1 MQRSYKDISILPAEC
16 TSILQPLDI
25 SINKP
30 FKTYIKE
37 KYIQYC
43 ITKNT
48 TISKVNKEDIINWI
62 CDVWYDE
69 KLITKS
75 IIYNSFKFSGLSNK
89 IEGSEDWM
97 IKISEFL
104 KNKTNDV
111 NEEDELLT
119 NDIRNT
125 LENEDIK
132 IKEKILGLEDDDD
145 EDN

>member
-1 MQRSYKDISILPAEC
+1 MI
-16 TSILQPLDI
+16 ILQPLDI

-30 FKTYIKE
+30 FKTYNKE

-43 ITKNT
+43 IAKNT
-48 TISKVNKEDIINWI
+48 TISKVNKKDIINWF

-89 IEGSEDWM
+89 TDGSEDQI

-111 NEEDELLT
+111 NEEDE
-119 NDIRNT
+119 
-125 LENEDIK
+125 
-132 IKEKILGLEDDDD
+132 
-145 EDN
+145 